1 MADNV
6 NIQESPPEVQ
16 FAGVNRWLRENLFS
30 STGSAILTFVS
41 IGALIGLFRS
51 IIGFF
56 ISPERE
62 WTAITYNLRLYMVQ
76 AYPESDFIRVWITI
90 GLVMGL
96 LGLTWGFNSVNEKS
110 SLKSTGTTL
119 MKVFSSLFLLVLIAP
134 TSVVIDKVE
143 GTVAEVF
150 QQELRIYLLAV
161 LAGLILVS
169 YFIRTKLASQEV
181 SKDYL
186 NIGYVGLLVV
196 SIWLIKV
203 PTVTFDSS
211 NVRIEPDP
219 LLPLAASTKNP
230 WTALYLLLVVTFFI
244 GRYLNSKNLT
254 SFKRI
259 LPVSWLLTPLVVV
272 TWIYRKPDFTLS
284 QITTLDLPV
293 ILGFSAIGYLVI
305 NYLNS
310 EKLMQ
315 YQRYFVYGSLII
327 AVVVFSLPV
336 LRQLKL
342 LFFLLWILISVAP
355 TIANSKE
362 SARSLFIVWSVA
374 ITILIL
380 LMRGGTSETLI
391 VVPGSSIYGGFALTW
406 VLAFFGIAISF
417 PFGVMLALGRT
428 SSLPI
433 IRIIC
438 TAIIELVRS
447 VPFITWLFFGSVMLT
462 FFLPAGVEFD
472 EVVRAVVV
480 TSIFSAAYLA
490 ENVRGGLQSISKGQ
504 FEAADAVGLSTLQR
518 ISLIVMPQALRAV
531 IPPIVSQVISL
542 FKDTSLVAIVGLFDL
557 LYIGSKVI
565 PNQSQGANFLG
576 TIQENILFCAVF
588 YWIFTYSFARRS
600 MKIEKRL
607 GLGER

>member
-1 MADNV
+1 
-6 NIQESPPEVQ
+6 
-16 FAGVNRWLRENLFS
+16 
-30 STGSAILTFVS
+30 
-41 IGALIGLFRS
+41 
-51 IIGFF
+51 
-56 ISPERE
+56 
-62 WTAITYNLRLYMVQ
+62 
-76 AYPESDFIRVWITI
+76 
-90 GLVMGL
+90 
-96 LGLTWGFNSVNEKS
+96 
-110 SLKSTGTTL
+110 
-119 MKVFSSLFLLVLIAP
+119 
-134 TSVVIDKVE
+134 
-143 GTVAEVF
+143 
-150 QQELRIYLLAV
+150 
-161 LAGLILVS
+161 
-169 YFIRTKLASQEV
+169 
-181 SKDYL
+181 
-186 NIGYVGLLVV
+186 
-196 SIWLIKV
+196 
-203 PTVTFDSS
+203 
-211 NVRIEPDP
+211 
-219 LLPLAASTKNP
+219 
-230 WTALYLLLVVTFFI
+230 
-244 GRYLNSKNLT
+244 LNSKNII

-576 TIQENILFCAVF
+576 TIQENILFCAIF

>member
-150 QQELRIYLLAV
+150 QRELRIYLLAV
-161 LAGLILVS
+161 LAGLIFVS

-327 AVVVFSLPV
+327 SVVVFSLPV

-576 TIQENILFCAVF
+576 TIQENILFCAIF

>member
-259 LPVSWLLTPLVVV
+259 LPVSWLLIPLVVV

-284 QITTLDLPV
+284 QITTVDLPV

-576 TIQENILFCAVF
+576 TIQENILFCAIF

>member
-161 LAGLILVS
+161 LAVLILVS
-169 YFIRTKLASQEV
+169 YFIRIKLASQEV

-576 TIQENILFCAVF
+576 TIQENILFCAIF

>member
-1 MADNV
+1 
-6 NIQESPPEVQ
+6 
-16 FAGVNRWLRENLFS
+16 
-30 STGSAILTFVS
+30 
-41 IGALIGLFRS
+41 
-51 IIGFF
+51 
-56 ISPERE
+56 
-62 WTAITYNLRLYMVQ
+62 MVQ

-576 TIQENILFCAVF
+576 TIQENILFCAIF
-588 YWIFTYSFARRS
+588 YWIFTYTFARRS

>member
-169 YFIRTKLASQEV
+169 YFIRTKLAGQEV

-284 QITTLDLPV
+284 QITTVDLPV

-576 TIQENILFCAVF
+576 TIQENILFCAIF

>member
-16 FAGVNRWLRENLFS
+16 FAGISRWLRENLFS

-161 LAGLILVS
+161 FAGLILVS

-576 TIQENILFCAVF
+576 TIQENILFCAIF

>member
-16 FAGVNRWLRENLFS
+16 FAGVSRWLRENLFS

-143 GTVAEVF
+143 GTVVEVF

-244 GRYLNSKNLT
+244 GRYLNSKKLT

-310 EKLMQ
+310 EKLMH

-576 TIQENILFCAVF
+576 TIQENILFCAIF

>member
-1 MADNV
+1 
-6 NIQESPPEVQ
+6 
-16 FAGVNRWLRENLFS
+16 
-30 STGSAILTFVS
+30 
-41 IGALIGLFRS
+41 
-51 IIGFF
+51 
-56 ISPERE
+56 
-62 WTAITYNLRLYMVQ
+62 MVQ

-284 QITTLDLPV
+284 QITTVDLPV

-472 EVVRAVVV
+472 EVVRAIVV

-576 TIQENILFCAVF
+576 TIQENILFCAIF

>member
-1 MADNV
+1 
-6 NIQESPPEVQ
+6 
-16 FAGVNRWLRENLFS
+16 
-30 STGSAILTFVS
+30 
-41 IGALIGLFRS
+41 
-51 IIGFF
+51 
-56 ISPERE
+56 
-62 WTAITYNLRLYMVQ
+62 MVQ

-284 QITTLDLPV
+284 QITTVDLPV

-576 TIQENILFCAVF
+576 TIQENILFCAIF

>member
-143 GTVAEVF
+143 GTVVDVF

-284 QITTLDLPV
+284 QITTVDLPV

-380 LMRGGTSETLI
+380 LMRGGSSETLI

-576 TIQENILFCAVF
+576 TIQENILFCAIF

>member
-30 STGSAILTFVS
+30 STGSAILTFIS

-76 AYPESDFIRVWITI
+76 AYPESDFIRVWITV
-90 GLVMGL
+90 GLIMGL

-110 SLKSTGTTL
+110 SLKVTGTAL
-119 MKVFSSLFLLVLIAP
+119 IKVFSSLFLLVLIAP
-134 TSVVIDKVE
+134 SSVVIDKVE
-143 GTVAEVF
+143 GTVVEVF

-169 YFIRTKLASQEV
+169 YFVRTKLASQEV

-196 SIWLIKV
+196 AIWLIKV
-203 PTVTFDSS
+203 PTVTFDAS

-244 GRYLNSKNLT
+244 GRYLNSKNIT

-293 ILGFSAIGYLVI
+293 ILGFSALGYLVI

-406 VLAFFGIAISF
+406 VLAFFGIALSF

-576 TIQENILFCAVF
+576 TIQENILFCAIF

>member
-169 YFIRTKLASQEV
+169 YFIRTTLGSQEV

-284 QITTLDLPV
+284 QITTVDLPV

-576 TIQENILFCAVF
+576 TIQENILFCAIF

>member
-161 LAGLILVS
+161 LTGLILVS

-576 TIQENILFCAVF
+576 TIQENILFCAIF

>member
-76 AYPESDFIRVWITI
+76 AYPESDFTRVWITI

-143 GTVAEVF
+143 GTVVEVF

-284 QITTLDLPV
+284 QITTVDLPV

-472 EVVRAVVV
+472 EVVRAIVV

-576 TIQENILFCAVF
+576 TIQENILFCAIF

>member
-161 LAGLILVS
+161 FAVLILVS

-259 LPVSWLLTPLVVV
+259 LPVSWFLTPLVVV

-576 TIQENILFCAVF
+576 TIQENILFCAIF

>member
-161 LAGLILVS
+161 FAGLILVS
-169 YFIRTKLASQEV
+169 YFIRTKFASQEV

-576 TIQENILFCAVF
+576 TIQENILFCAIF

>member
-161 LAGLILVS
+161 FAVLILVS

-576 TIQENILFCAVF
+576 TIQENILFCAIF

>member
-161 LAGLILVS
+161 FAGLILLS

-576 TIQENILFCAVF
+576 TIQENILFCAIF

>member
-259 LPVSWLLTPLVVV
+259 LPVSLLLTPLVVV

-284 QITTLDLPV
+284 QITTVDFPV

-472 EVVRAVVV
+472 EVVRAIVV

-576 TIQENILFCAVF
+576 TIQENILFCAIF

>member
-161 LAGLILVS
+161 FAGLILVS

-293 ILGFSAIGYLVI
+293 ILGFSAIGYFVI

-576 TIQENILFCAVF
+576 TIQENILFCAIF

>member
-1 MADNV
+1 MSDNV

-16 FAGVNRWLRENLFS
+16 FAGINRWLKENLFS
-30 STGSAILTFVS
+30 STGSAILTFIS

-96 LGLTWGFNSVNEKS
+96 LGLTWGFNSINEKS

-134 TSVVIDKVE
+134 TSVVVDKVE
-143 GTVAEVF
+143 GTIVEVF
-150 QQELRIYLLAV
+150 QQSLRIYLLAV
-161 LAGLILVS
+161 FAGLLLIS
-169 YFIRTKLASQEV
+169 YFIRTKLSSQEV

-186 NIGYVGLLVV
+186 NIGYVGLLVI
-196 SIWLIKV
+196 SIWLIRV

-244 GRYLNSKNLT
+244 GRYLNSKNMT

-272 TWIYRKPDFTLS
+272 TWIYRKPDFTFS

-293 ILGFSAIGYLVI
+293 IVGFSAIGYLVI

-315 YQRYFVYGSLII
+315 YQRYFVYGSLVI

-462 FFLPAGVEFD
+462 FFLPSGVEFD

-576 TIQENILFCAVF
+576 TIQENILFCAIF